1 MGDTFTPLKRSQ
13 IMSRVKG
20 RGNLATELFLVR
32 IFRKHG
38 FAGWRRNARLFG
50 KPDFIFPKL
59 RVAVFVDGCFWHD
72 CPIHGSLPKTN
83 RAFWR
88 EKLRRN
94 RERDRIVNRTLK
106 RLGWKTLRLWQ
117 HDLRDVNRA
126 LRRLRAKLSP
136 GDIDS

>member
-1 MGDTFTPLKRSQ
+1 
-13 IMSRVKG
+13 
-20 RGNLATELFLVR
+20 
-32 IFRKHG
+32 
-38 FAGWRRNARLFG
+38 LFG